1 MNDIK
6 KINKDIGNRIQ
17 YYRKQLN
24 MSQSKL
30 AELAGY
36 SDRTAISK
44 IESGI
49 NELTQSKI
57 SLFANILGVREAE
70 LMGWEDNA
78 KLKSPKTTTET
89 TTFPV
94 IGEIAAGY
102 EHLAYED
109 WSGDTIEIPTSYLK
123 GRPKNDYFVLE
134 VKGDSMYP
142 QYQNGD
148 KVLILKQSTL
158 NRSGEIGAI
167 IYDGECA
174 TLKKI
179 EFVSGEDWLEMIPL
193 NPEYKPRK
201 IEGSDLEECRIIGI
215 PKLIIREV
223 E

>member
-1 MNDIK
+1 MPKDNCSKRIK
-6 KINKDIGNRIQ
+6 EALEFRNM
-17 YYRKQLN
+17 KQAELCKRTN
-24 MSQSKL
+24 IPKSAMSQYLSGKF
-30 AELAGY
+30 EPKQ
-36 SDRTAISK
+36 DRVFLIAQALNVS
-44 IESGI
+44 
-49 NELTQSKI
+49 
-57 SLFANILGVREAE
+57 EAW
-70 LMGWEDNA
+70 LMGYDVPINNEN
-78 KLKSPKTTTET
+78 KLKFPKTTTET

-142 QYQNGD
+142 QYQECD

-179 EFVSGEDWLEMIPL
+179 EFVKGEDWLEMIPL

>member
-1 MNDIK
+1 MTVYDRIK
-6 KINKDIGNRIQ
+6 NRRLELGMSQAELATKLGYKSRSAINKIESGLRDI
-17 YYRKQLN
+17 
-24 MSQSKL
+24 SQSKL
-30 AELAGY
+30 L
-36 SDRTAISK
+36 
-44 IESGI
+44 
-49 NELTQSKI
+49 Q
-57 SLFANILGVREAE
+57 FANALETTPTY
-70 LMGWEDNA
+70 LMGWEDDI

-89 TTFPV
+89 TTFPI